1 MDNRHRLIVALADLV
16 DFDFDAERYR
26 LAGSYEKALDICFE
40 QLIDSLNHNNNMTY
54 NVAIATVI
62 NLKSEEDI
70 RYEIKK
76 FIKRVYDGTFVEFFD
91 NFLKIN
97 KIYPCP
103 VEEKLKI
110 LGNMAKYQSDI
121 TAELKKINH
130 SAEILNTWG
139 IKYKL
144 NKEPEFSVYLTQ
156 LETLSVMGFKQFFV
170 ILKSVFKE
178 DATIDNK
185 IFENFFKKHLNT

>member
-1 MDNRHRLIVALADLV
+1 
-16 DFDFDAERYR
+16 
-26 LAGSYEKALDICFE
+26 
-40 QLIDSLNHNNNMTY
+40 
-54 NVAIATVI
+54 
-62 NLKSEEDI
+62 
-70 RYEIKK
+70 
-76 FIKRVYDGTFVEFFD
+76 
-91 NFLKIN
+91 
-97 KIYPCP
+97 
-103 VEEKLKI
+103 
-110 LGNMAKYQSDI
+110 MAKYQSDI